1 MTVCIDGVQ
10 LARNIGSHCKYV
22 VFSGFRV
29 SAPDESELIPPWH
42 ILNQIV
48 TFRVTMMIAFK
59 SRKLEKTLN
68 SGSLLERKYGKSRA
82 RAIMMRLA
90 VLANAPTLAA
100 VPHTPPERRHQLTG
114 DREGHYVVDLD
125 DRARLI
131 LAPNHDPVPL
141 LDDGGIDIQCVTAIT
156 IMEVTD
162 YH

>member
-1 MTVCIDGVQ
+1 MTV
-10 LARNIGSHCKYV
+10 
-22 VFSGFRV
+22 
-29 SAPDESELIPPWH
+29 
-42 ILNQIV
+42 
-48 TFRVTMMIAFK
+48 AFK
-59 SRKLEKTLN
+59 TRKLEKTFN
-68 SGSLLERKYGKSRA
+68 SGSLLERTYGKSRA

-114 DREGHYVVDLD
+114 DREGQYAVNLD

-141 LDDGGIDIQCVTAIT
+141 LDDGGIDVQRVTAIT